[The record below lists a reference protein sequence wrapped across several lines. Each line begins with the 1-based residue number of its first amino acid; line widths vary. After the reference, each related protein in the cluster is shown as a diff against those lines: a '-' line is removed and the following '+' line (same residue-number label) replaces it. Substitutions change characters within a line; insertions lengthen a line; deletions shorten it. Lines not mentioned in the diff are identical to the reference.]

1 MADEKGGVKMKSA
14 IFALRVLLILIF
26 LLLPHSRFVGVVL
39 AKVDCG
45 PVTNTS
51 SDLPRTVAI
60 ASNLPGTGAHSM
72 ASGLAAVASKVT
84 PIATKVQPY
93 NGPNAWMPLL
103 ESGEVEFGFIN
114 ILDAQMAAT
123 GTGNYKK
130 PYPMIRIASGGVFPF
145 TGSIMVRD
153 KSDIKRPSDLK
164 GKRMAWDF
172 GGHAITQTWQS
183 AAMEVSGLKA
193 SDVVQVRFSNLN
205 DAIRAVPEGKVDA
218 TFAAIGIGINEEA
231 NAMEPIRFLSLP
243 AGEASN
249 KILAKY
255 GASIVKQE
263 PAAGIRGDTDVIGYA
278 LHVASSTKVNER
290 TVSTLL
296 KAWWEN
302 MAELQTI
309 HPQFKRWTKDV
320 QAITNFTVPYHP
332 GAVKFYKDAGVWA
345 AKHDARTKEICS

>member
-1 MADEKGGVKMKSA
+1 MKTENAGLRIVLALTFLFLPYAQLGGVA
-14 IFALRVLLILIF
+14 A
-26 LLLPHSRFVGVVL
+26 
-39 AKVDCG
+39 AKVDCS

-51 SDLPRTVAI
+51 NDLPRTVAI

-72 ASGLAAVASKVT
+72 ASGLAAVGSKVT
-84 PIATKVQPY
+84 PISAKVQPY
-93 NGPNAWMPLL
+93 NGPNAWMPLM
-103 ESGEVEFGFIN
+103 ESGEIEFGFIN
-114 ILDAQMAAT
+114 ILDAHMAAT

-130 PYPMIRIASGGVFPF
+130 AYPMIRIVSGGVFPF

-153 KSDIKRPSDLK
+153 KSDIRRPSDLK

-172 GGHAITQTWQS
+172 GGHAITQTWQG
-183 AAMEVSGLKA
+183 AAMEVSGLKP

-205 DAIRAVPEGKVDA
+205 DAIRAVPEGRVDA

-243 AGEASN
+243 VGEASN

-255 GASIVKQE
+255 GASIVRQD

-278 LHVASSTKVNER
+278 LHVASSTKVNDR

-296 KAWWEN
+296 KAWWDN
-302 MAELQTI
+302 LAELHTI
-309 HPQFKRWTKDV
+309 HPQFKKWTKDV
-320 QAITNFTVPYHP
+320 QALTNFTVPYHS
-332 GAVKFYKDAGVWA
+332 GAVKFYKEAGVWT
-345 AKHDARTKEICS
+345 AKHDARAKEICS

>member
-1 MADEKGGVKMKSA
+1 MTGVKVGSRRLHA
-14 IFALRVLLILIF
+14 FYFVLLFCHYLG
-26 LLLPHSRFVGVVL
+26 SVASG
-39 AKVDCG
+39 KVDCG
-45 PVTNTS
+45 PVVNTS
-51 SDLPRTVAI
+51 NDLPRTVAI
-60 ASNLPGTGAHSM
+60 ASNLPGTGAHAM

-84 PIATKVQPY
+84 PISTKVQPY

-114 ILDAQMAAT
+114 ILDAHMAAT

-130 PYPMIRIASGGVFPF
+130 AYPMIRIASGGVFPF
-145 TGSIMVRD
+145 TGSLMVRD

-183 AAMEVSGLKA
+183 AAMEVGGLKS

-243 AGEASN
+243 TGEASN

-255 GASIVKQE
+255 GASIVRQE
-263 PAAGIRGDTDVIGYA
+263 SAAGIRGDTDVIGYA
-278 LHVASSTKVNER
+278 LHVASSTKINDR
-290 TVSTLL
+290 TVSTLV
-296 KAWWEN
+296 KAWWDN
-302 MAELQTI
+302 LAELQTI

-332 GAVKFYKDAGVWA
+332 GAVKFYKDAGVWT
-345 AKHDARTKEICS
+345 AKQEARTKEICG

>member
-1 MADEKGGVKMKSA
+1 MKRVH
-14 IFALRVLLILIF
+14 FALRISLALNF
-26 LLLPHSRFVGVVL
+26 LLFINLPFHGRVW

-60 ASNLPGTGAHSM
+60 ASNLAGTGAHAL
-72 ASGLAAVASKVT
+72 ASGLAAVASRAT
-84 PIATKVQPY
+84 PIAAKVQPY

-103 ESGEVEFGFIN
+103 ESGEVEFGIIN
-114 ILDAQMAAT
+114 ILDSYMAST

-130 PYPMIRIASGGVFPF
+130 AYPMIRIVSGGVFPF
-145 TGSIMVRD
+145 TGSLMVRD
-153 KSDIKRPSDLK
+153 KSEIKRPIDLK

-172 GGHAITQTWQS
+172 GGHAITQTWQN
-183 AAMEVSGLKA
+183 AAMEVSGLKP

-205 DAIRAVPEGKVDA
+205 DAIRGVPEGKVDA

-243 AGEASN
+243 VGDASN

-255 GASIVKQE
+255 GGTIVKQD
-263 PAAGIRGDTDVIGYA
+263 PVTGIRGDTNVIGYP
-278 LHVASSTKVNER
+278 LHLASSTKVSER
-290 TVSTLL
+290 VVATLL
-296 KAWWEN
+296 KAWWDN
-302 MAELQTI
+302 HAELQSI
-309 HPQFKRWTKDV
+309 HPQFKKWTKDV

-332 GAVKFYKDAGVWA
+332 GAVKFFRDAGVWT
-345 AKHDARTKEICS
+345 AKHDARMKEICN

>member
-1 MADEKGGVKMKSA
+1 MKRVH
-14 IFALRVLLILIF
+14 FALRISLALNF
-26 LLLPHSRFVGVVL
+26 LLFINLPFHGRAW

-60 ASNLPGTGAHSM
+60 ASNLAGTGAHAL
-72 ASGLAAVASKVT
+72 ASGLAAVASRAT
-84 PIATKVQPY
+84 PIAAKVQPY

-103 ESGEVEFGFIN
+103 ESGEVEFGIIN
-114 ILDAQMAAT
+114 ILDSYMAST

-130 PYPMIRIASGGVFPF
+130 AYPMIRIVSGGVFPF
-145 TGSIMVRD
+145 TGSLMVRD

-172 GGHAITQTWQS
+172 GGHAITQTWQN
-183 AAMEVSGLKA
+183 AAMEVSGLKP

-205 DAIRAVPEGKVDA
+205 DAIRGVPEGKVDA

-243 AGEASN
+243 VGEASN

-255 GASIVKQE
+255 GGTIVKQD
-263 PAAGIRGDTDVIGYA
+263 PVTGIRGDTNVIGYP
-278 LHVASSTKVNER
+278 LHLASSTKVSDR
-290 TVSTLL
+290 VVATLL
-296 KAWWEN
+296 KAWWDN
-302 MAELQTI
+302 HAELQSI
-309 HPQFKRWTKDV
+309 HPQFKKWTKDV
-320 QAITNFTVPYHP
+320 QVITNFTVPYHS
-332 GAVKFYKDAGVWA
+332 GAVKFYRDAGVWTP
-345 AKHDARTKEICS
+345 KHDARMKEICS

>member
-1 MADEKGGVKMKSA
+1 MKRVHFVLRISL
-14 IFALRVLLILIF
+14 ALNF
-26 LLLPHSRFVGVVL
+26 LLLINLPFHGRAW

-60 ASNLPGTGAHSM
+60 ASNLAGTGAHAL
-72 ASGLAAVASKVT
+72 ASGLAAVASRAT
-84 PIATKVQPY
+84 PIAAKVQPY

-103 ESGEVEFGFIN
+103 ESGEVEFGIIN
-114 ILDAQMAAT
+114 ILDSYMAST

-130 PYPMIRIASGGVFPF
+130 AYPMIRIVSGGVFPF
-145 TGSIMVRD
+145 TGSLMVRD
-153 KSDIKRPSDLK
+153 KSEIKRPNDLK

-172 GGHAITQTWQS
+172 GGHAITQTWQN
-183 AAMEVSGLKA
+183 AAMEVSGLKP

-205 DAIRAVPEGKVDA
+205 DAIRGVPEGKVDA
-218 TFAAIGIGINEEA
+218 TFAAIGIGVNEEA

-255 GASIVKQE
+255 GGTIVKQD
-263 PAAGIRGDTDVIGYA
+263 PVTGIRGDTNVIGYP
-278 LHVASSTKVNER
+278 LHLASSTKVSER
-290 TVSTLL
+290 VVATLL
-296 KAWWEN
+296 KAWWDN
-302 MAELQTI
+302 HAELQSI
-309 HPQFKRWTKDV
+309 HPQFKKWTKDV

-332 GAVKFYKDAGVWA
+332 GAVKFYRDAGVWT
-345 AKHDARTKEICS
+345 AKHDARMKEICS

>member
-1 MADEKGGVKMKSA
+1 MKRVH
-14 IFALRVLLILIF
+14 FALRISLALNF
-26 LLLPHSRFVGVVL
+26 LLFINLPFHGRAW

-60 ASNLPGTGAHSM
+60 ASNLAGTGAHAL
-72 ASGLAAVASKVT
+72 ASGLAAVASRAT
-84 PIATKVQPY
+84 PIAAKVQPY

-103 ESGEVEFGFIN
+103 ESGEVEFGIIN
-114 ILDAQMAAT
+114 ILDSYMAST

-130 PYPMIRIASGGVFPF
+130 AYPMIRIVSGGVFPF
-145 TGSIMVRD
+145 TGSLMVRD

-172 GGHAITQTWQS
+172 GGHAITQTWQN
-183 AAMEVSGLKA
+183 AAMEVSGLKP

-205 DAIRAVPEGKVDA
+205 DAIRGVPEGKVDA

-243 AGEASN
+243 VGDASN

-255 GASIVKQE
+255 GGTIVKQD
-263 PAAGIRGDTDVIGYA
+263 PVTGIRGDTNVIGYP
-278 LHVASSTKVNER
+278 LHLASSTKVSDR
-290 TVSTLL
+290 VVATLL
-296 KAWWEN
+296 KAWWDN
-302 MAELQTI
+302 HAELQSI
-309 HPQFKRWTKDV
+309 HPQFKKWTKDV
-320 QAITNFTVPYHP
+320 QVITNFTVPYHS
-332 GAVKFYKDAGVWA
+332 GAVKFYRDAGVWTP
-345 AKHDARTKEICS
+345 KHDARMKEICS

>member
-1 MADEKGGVKMKSA
+1 MKST

-26 LLLPHSRFVGVVL
+26 LLLPHSKFVDVVL

-51 SDLPRTVAI
+51 NDLPRTVAI

-130 PYPMIRIASGGVFPF
+130 AYPTLRIAAGGVFPF

-205 DAIRAVPEGKVDA
+205 DAIRAVPEGKVDG

-231 NAMEPIRFLSLP
+231 NAMELIRFLTLP

-302 MAELQTI
+302 MTELQTI